1 MESRKTDGRS
11 RKAGAASGGPAKRM
25 RQTPSEPQADGVAA
39 SRRHA
44 RPAAPAAPSIVRTVS
59 PQIAREVRRR
69 ILAGTYPAG
78 SQLLQDNIAAEF
90 GVSKIPVR
98 EALTRLAAEGLVE
111 LQAHRGFQV
120 RMMSRAEACELHDL
134 RLLLEPRIC
143 AQGARMAG
151 PEEHAEAAQALE
163 SLCTHIATG
172 QYDDCGELNRDF
184 HLALAAPRLQPVAM
198 ELLNRLLTLSQRYAQ
213 IHLVS
218 SGKPEHAIREH
229 EVIHEAW
236 RKGQAARVERLIA
249 RHIQDTCATLVA
261 LLPPDG

>member
-1 MESRKTDGRS
+1 MESRKTGGQPG
-11 RKAGAASGGPAKRM
+11 KAGAASGLARHMQP
-25 RQTPSEPQADGVAA
+25 TCPEPQAGGAVAP
-39 SRRHA
+39 SRYA
-44 RPAAPAAPSIVRTVS
+44 RPGASAKPSIIRTMS

-69 ILAGTYPAG
+69 ILDGTYPAG

-120 RMMSRAEACELHDL
+120 TMMSRAEACELHDL
-134 RLLLEPRIC
+134 RLLMEPRIC
-143 AQGARMAG
+143 AQGAQMAG
-151 PEEHAEAAQALE
+151 PEEHAQAAQALDA
-163 SLCTHIATG
+163 LCTHIARG

-213 IHLVS
+213 IHLIS
-218 SGKPEHAIREH
+218 SGQPDHDIREH
-229 EVIHEAW
+229 TVIHDAW
-236 RKGQAARVERLIA
+236 RKGQAAQVERLIT
-249 RHIQDTCATLVA
+249 RHIQDTLANLVA
-261 LLPPDG
+261 LLPSDD